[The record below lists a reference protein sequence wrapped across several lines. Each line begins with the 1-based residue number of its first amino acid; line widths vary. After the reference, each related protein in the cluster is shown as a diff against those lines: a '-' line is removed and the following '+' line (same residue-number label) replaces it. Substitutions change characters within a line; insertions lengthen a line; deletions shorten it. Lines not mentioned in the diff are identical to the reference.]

1 MSEKIEQILTN
12 FKDEAK
18 KHKTFEKNFIVR
30 LIKII
35 EKNKDSMTI
44 VNNKF
49 KFDTIFFSN
58 FIKDIDKNK
67 DDNYYYK
74 NFNRLKKFNI
84 IHKSSSYFPKNLS
97 LISINPNQISLL
109 IDNFKL
115 IDTFYKEIVEV
126 KDKLH
131 IKEYLYLYLRLFHI
145 YPMTQQQLTSIK
157 TNNIIGLEQNKTCF
171 GFNT

>member
-74 NFNRLKKFNI
+74 NF
-84 IHKSSSYFPKNLS
+84 
-97 LISINPNQISLL
+97 SINKPKSN
-109 IDNFKL
+109 
-115 IDTFYKEIVEV
+115 
-126 KDKLH
+126 
-131 IKEYLYLYLRLFHI
+131 
-145 YPMTQQQLTSIK
+145 
-157 TNNIIGLEQNKTCF
+157 
-171 GFNT
+171 

>member
-84 IHKSSSYFPKNLS
+84 IHKSSSYFPKN
-97 LISINPNQISLL
+97 
-109 IDNFKL
+109 K
-115 IDTFYKEIVEV
+115 
-126 KDKLH
+126 
-131 IKEYLYLYLRLFHI
+131 KEYSYGQFIIEEGILYFSDNSIENADVIQEPSISNI
-145 YPMTQQQLTSIK
+145 YNSLNVQDIFVDEAIK
-157 TNNIIGLEQNKTCF
+157 VKKLS
-171 GFNT
+171 

>member
-18 KHKTFEKNFIVR
+18 KHTAFEKNFIVR

-115 IDTFYKEIVEV
+115 L
-126 KDKLH
+126 LH
-131 IKEYLYLYLRLFHI
+131 
-145 YPMTQQQLTSIK
+145 Q
-157 TNNIIGLEQNKTCF
+157 
-171 GFNT
+171 

>member
-18 KHKTFEKNFIVR
+18 KHKTIEKNFIVR

-58 FIKDIDKNK
+58 FV
-67 DDNYYYK
+67 
-74 NFNRLKKFNI
+74 F
-84 IHKSSSYFPKNLS
+84 SSEDSSFPLPAIAKITITTITQN
-97 LISINPNQISLL
+97 
-109 IDNFKL
+109 
-115 IDTFYKEIVEV
+115 
-126 KDKLH
+126 H
-131 IKEYLYLYLRLFHI
+131 IAL
-145 YPMTQQQLTSIK
+145 
-157 TNNIIGLEQNKTCF
+157 
-171 GFNT
+171 

>member
-131 IKEYLYLYLRLFHI
+131 INENFD
-145 YPMTQQQLTSIK
+145 
-157 TNNIIGLEQNKTCF
+157 
-171 GFNT
+171 